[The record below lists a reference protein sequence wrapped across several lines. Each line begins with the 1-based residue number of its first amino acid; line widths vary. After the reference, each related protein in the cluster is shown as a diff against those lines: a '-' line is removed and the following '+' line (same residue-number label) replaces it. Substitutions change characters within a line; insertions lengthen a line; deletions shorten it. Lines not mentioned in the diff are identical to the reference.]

1 MKILVVGPSWIG
13 DTILAQ
19 PLMKLL
25 HERHRDLKL
34 DMLAPAWTF
43 PVVERMQE
51 VRQAIPSPF
60 AHGELNF
67 SERRAL
73 GRALR
78 TESYDQAIVLPNTL
92 KASFVPWFARIP
104 RRTGYRGE
112 MRWGVLN
119 DVRSLDKQSLPQMPQ
134 RYAALGLDRGKTL
147 PTVLP
152 QPRLESAASKRMQM
166 LKALGLDPAA
176 RIVALC
182 PGAEYGP
189 AKRWPPSYFAEV
201 ARALSH
207 GGDTVLLVGSTKD
220 APICEDIVRLS
231 GGACRNLCG
240 ATTLDQAIEVLA
252 AARLAITNDSGLMH
266 IAAALGTPLIAIYG
280 SSTPEHTP
288 PMSPHATIVK
298 LDIPCSPCFERTC
311 PLGHFNCMM
320 QLKPER
326 VLAHALASAIEKM
339 GQSRDSDPD
348 FQRSGPA

>member
-25 HERHRDLKL
+25 HERHRDLKI
-34 DMLAPAWTF
+34 DVLAPAWTF
-43 PVVERMQE
+43 PVVERMPE
-51 VRQAIPSPF
+51 VRHAIPSPF
-60 AHGELNF
+60 AHGELKF

-92 KASFVPWFARIP
+92 KSSFVPWFARIP

-112 MRWGVLN
+112 MRWGMLN
-119 DVRSLDKQSLPQMPQ
+119 DVRRLDRQALPQMPQ
-134 RYAALGLDRGKTL
+134 RYAALGLERGKAL
-147 PTVLP
+147 PAALP
-152 QPRLESAASKRMQM
+152 QPRLETSPAKRAQT
-166 LKALGLDPAA
+166 LQALGLRANE
-176 RIVALC
+176 RLVALC

-201 ARALSH
+201 ARALSR
-207 GGDTVLLVGSTKD
+207 GGDTVLLIGASRD
-220 APICEDIVRLS
+220 ATICEDIVRLS

-240 ATTLDQAIEVLA
+240 ATTLDQAIDVLA
-252 AARLAITNDSGLMH
+252 ASRLAITNDSGLMH
-266 IAAALGTPLIAIYG
+266 IAAALGTPLVAIYG

-298 LDIPCSPCFERTC
+298 LDMPCSPCFERTC

-320 QLKPER
+320 NLKPER
-326 VLAHALASAIEKM
+326 VLAHALVPTAVAAND
-339 GQSRDSDPD
+339 GR
-348 FQRSGPA
+348 A

>member
-25 HERHRDLKL
+25 HERHRGLQL

-43 PVVERMQE
+43 PVVERMPE
-51 VRQAIPSPF
+51 VRRAIASPF

-67 SERRAL
+67 AERRAL

-78 TESYDQAIVLPNTL
+78 MESYDQAIVLPNTL
-92 KASFVPWFARIP
+92 KSSFVPWFARIP

-112 MRWGVLN
+112 MRWGMLN
-119 DVRSLDKQSLPQMPQ
+119 DVRRLDKHALPQMPQ
-134 RYAALGLDRGKTL
+134 RYAALGLERGRAL
-147 PTVLP
+147 PAALP
-152 QPRLESAASKRMQM
+152 QPRLNSSAAKRAHALQ
-166 LKALGLDPAA
+166 ALGLRADE
-176 RIVALC
+176 RIVVLC

-201 ARALSH
+201 ARALSRT
-207 GGDTVLLVGSTKD
+207 GETVLLLGSSKD

-231 GGACRNLCG
+231 GGSCRNLCG
-240 ATTLDQAIEVLA
+240 ATTLDQAIDILA

-266 IAAALGTPLIAIYG
+266 IAAALGTPLIAVYG

-288 PMSPHATIVK
+288 PMSPRATIVK
-298 LDIPCSPCFERTC
+298 LDMPCSPCFERTC

-326 VLAHALASAIEKM
+326 VLAHALA
-339 GQSRDSDPD
+339 
-348 FQRSGPA
+348 PATAANDVRA